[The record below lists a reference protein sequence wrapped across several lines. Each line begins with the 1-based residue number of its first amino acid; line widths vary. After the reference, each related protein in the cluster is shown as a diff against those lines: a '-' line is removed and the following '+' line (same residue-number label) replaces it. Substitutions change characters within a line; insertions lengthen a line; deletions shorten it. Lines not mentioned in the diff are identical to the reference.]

1 MQQQIQINQPAQQFL
16 AEAAAYFA
24 RRRAKVTDR
33 TDQGFRFGF
42 EGSEAQEGGRV
53 TVAPSAGAAS
63 AVTVEA
69 EGLGV
74 MAIAEGFIREL
85 RKQARDAGRQGR
97 GNGGTNVGSGFSDL
111 RQRLGMPEA
120 PLAAPPRPPASRPD
134 RPLSPSGPP
143 PGSPMPGA
151 TAIEGAGSALPLG
164 VASSGES
171 NGGAGASGE
180 SETDAADQGA
190 EAAARPT
197 AVGADATP
205 AVVPQEAD
213 PAGSAVSAAAAV
225 SEMHHNS
232 AVMPP
237 AGTGAPASD
246 PAGPGAAPLP
256 HRDMATSAG
265 DAAATTSQAPGHE
278 SLTSSPPTAEQLGGV
293 PEASDV
299 HVGPDRGATP
309 GRQTTGPAAGEAAGE
324 AAPPER

>member
-1 MQQQIQINQPAQQFL
+1 MQQQIQINQPAQQLL

-24 RRRAKVTDR
+24 RRRARVTDR

-111 RQRLGMPEA
+111 RQRLGMPQA
-120 PLAAPPRPPASRPD
+120 PPAALPRPPASRPD
-134 RPLSPSGPP
+134 RPLLPGGPP
-143 PGSPMPGA
+143 PGRPM
-151 TAIEGAGSALPLG
+151 SAL
-164 VASSGES
+164 VAAASESGDAAPPS
-171 NGGAGASGE
+171 GASEVGA
-180 SETDAADQGA
+180 SASGQRETDGADHGA
-190 EAAARPT
+190 EASARPT
-197 AVGADATP
+197 AAGADASP
-205 AVVPQEAD
+205 AVVPQAAD

-225 SEMHHNS
+225 SEMHHDS
-232 AVMPP
+232 ATMPP
-237 AGTGAPASD
+237 AETGAPASD
-246 PAGPGAAPLP
+246 PAGAGAAPLP
-256 HRDMATSAG
+256 HRDLATSAA
-265 DAAATTSQAPGHE
+265 DAAATTGQAPGHE

-299 HVGPDRGATP
+299 HAGPEGGATP
-309 GRQTTGPAAGEAAGE
+309 GRQAPGPAAGEAAGE